1 MPDEALRYGFIGSYA
16 FIVQSL
22 VRRYFQADLKTH
34 AYVSAMA
41 RVILVSALIT
51 AVHPLWTMQG
61 VPEQT
66 ELAFAFLIGFFPELG
81 LRALRQGLA
90 GVMRALPIGTDER
103 FPLRQLDGVTIWV
116 QARFLE
122 EGIED
127 MQNLATAN
135 LVDLMLHTRM
145 PISRLV
151 DWVDQAFLYLRVG
164 NGNGRS
170 SKTDQA
176 TTDESGDRKL
186 LRRYGIRTATD
197 LLNAFD
203 KAGTKDEKFDNGLL
217 RLLNHGPEQRT
228 ASVMEGL
235 RRTLEGE
242 VNLWHVRRWKE
253 HAWLASEPCDADDQK
268 ANPHQPPPALSRRSA
283 AA

>member
-1 MPDEALRYGFIGSYA
+1 
-16 FIVQSL
+16 
-22 VRRYFQADLKTH
+22 
-34 AYVSAMA
+34 MA

-151 DWVDQAFLYLRVG
+151 DWVDQAFLYLRGRQWRRQVIEDRPG
-164 NGNGRS
+164 NHR
-170 SKTDQA
+170 
-176 TTDESGDRKL
+176 
-186 LRRYGIRTATD
+186 
-197 LLNAFD
+197 
-203 KAGTKDEKFDNGLL
+203 
-217 RLLNHGPEQRT
+217 
-228 ASVMEGL
+228 
-235 RRTLEGE
+235 
-242 VNLWHVRRWKE
+242 
-253 HAWLASEPCDADDQK
+253 
-268 ANPHQPPPALSRRSA
+268 
-283 AA
+283 